1 MPKLSQSFLKTF
13 GMLLTISTLFA
24 QPTALWGA
32 DSYPHKT
39 VRLIVPFPPGG
50 SNDIIGRLIAAKM
63 TERLGKQVIVDNRGG
78 AGGVLGAE
86 MAANADPDGHTL
98 LIIAAGHAIN
108 PALYRLPYNHERSFA
123 PIAKLGSGANVLTVP
138 PKLPVN
144 SVKELIALAKK
155 QPGKLVCAAS
165 GVGSFNHLGAELFKM
180 MANIDFK
187 IVQFKGGGPA
197 MMDTIGG
204 HSQIS
209 FGTLMQSLPQI
220 KAGKLK
226 ALGVGGSE
234 RDKSLPEVPTIA
246 EAGVPEYE
254 ATNWWGMLAPAGTP
268 KPVTDRLEKELA
280 AILSE
285 EDTRKKFADQG
296 AEAELMG
303 SAPFGKFI
311 MAETAKWG
319 KVIRQA
325 NIKVDEK

>member
-1 MPKLSQSFLKTF
+1 MLNLTRSSLKTF
-13 GMLLTISTLFA
+13 GIFLTISMLFSH
-24 QPTALWGA
+24 PTALWGA
-32 DSYPHKT
+32 DSYPHKA

-50 SNDIIGRLIAAKM
+50 SNDIIGRLIAAKL
-63 TERLGKQVIVDNRGG
+63 TERLGRQVIVDNRGG

-108 PALYRLPYNHERSFA
+108 PALYRLPYNHETSFA
-123 PIAKLGSGANVLTVP
+123 PIAKLASGANVLTVP
-138 PKLPVN
+138 PKLPVH

-209 FGTLMQSLPQI
+209 FGTLMQSLSQI
-220 KAGKLK
+220 RAGKLK
-226 ALGVGGSE
+226 ALGVGGSG

-246 EAGVPEYE
+246 EAGVPGYE

-268 KPVTDRLEKELA
+268 KPVTDRLERELG
-280 AILSE
+280 AILSQ

-311 MAETAKWG
+311 LAETAKWG

>member
-1 MPKLSQSFLKTF
+1 MPNLSLSLLKTF
-13 GMLLTISTLFA
+13 GMLLTISTLLA
-24 QPTALWGA
+24 QPAPLWGA

-50 SNDIIGRLIAAKM
+50 SNDIIGRLIAAKL

-86 MAANADPDGHTL
+86 MAANAEPDGHTL

-108 PALYRLPYNHERSFA
+108 PALYKLPYNHERSFA
-123 PIAKLGSGANVLTVP
+123 PIAKLASGPNVLTVT
-138 PKLPVN
+138 PKLPVS

-155 QPGKLVCAAS
+155 QPGKLVCASS
-165 GVGSFNHLGAELFKM
+165 GVGSFMHLGSELFKM
-180 MANIDFK
+180 MANIDIK

-197 MMDTIGG
+197 MMDTMGG

-209 FGTLMQSLPQI
+209 LGTLTQSLPQI
-220 KAGKLK
+220 KSGKLK
-226 ALGVGGSE
+226 ALGVGGSA
-234 RDKSLPEVPTIA
+234 RDKSLPDVPTIA
-246 EAGVPEYE
+246 EAGVPGYE
-254 ATNWWGMLAPAGTP
+254 ATNWWGLLAPAGTP
-268 KPVTDRLEKELA
+268 KPVIDRLEKELA
-280 AILSE
+280 TILNE
-285 EDTRKKFADQG
+285 EDMKKKFADQG
-296 AEAELMG
+296 AEADLMG

-311 MAETAKWG
+311 MMETAKWG